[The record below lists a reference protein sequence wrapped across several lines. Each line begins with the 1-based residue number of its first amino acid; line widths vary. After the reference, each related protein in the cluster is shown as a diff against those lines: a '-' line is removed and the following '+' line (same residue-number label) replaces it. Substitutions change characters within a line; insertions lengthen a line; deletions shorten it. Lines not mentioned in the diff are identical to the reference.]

1 MANPFND
8 LKKKQIWRSLVAYPA
23 AAFVI
28 LQAVDFFIVN
38 YDLNPK
44 LLTLTL
50 ILLIGGFFISFTWN
64 WNHGEKGI
72 QEFSRKELLLY
83 GALIA
88 STLLGGSYYW
98 FKTPYITEN
107 SNSLLSVAS
116 NRLAVLPFENKS
128 SDSSLLYL
136 SEGIPENFINRLS
149 RTTNFKVLSRNSTF
163 ILEEFE
169 RTSDWVKVNL
179 NADLVLTGKIEN
191 SKDGLVISCDL
202 INTQDHTQIWGD
214 KAIFENGDVNSLE
227 DKMMASLLNRLPN
240 QSTITEKSET
250 NDASSIPEAQS
261 HYMKGRV
268 LSYGSTIEKS
278 ELALEHF
285 RKAIEIDPKFAA
297 AYVAIANEKIIQA
310 IFSTAKRDEIFNEA
324 RLAVQTALAYNPN
337 SAGAYDVDGAIKFYG
352 NFDWEGAENSYRKSI
367 ELNPYNANA
376 YIRYSAL
383 LAAMKKYDMAIEMA
397 DKAISLDPISISS
410 LHNLGWVHL
419 IARNFKKS
427 EEAFNEALTLHP
439 TWAWGYVK
447 RGYAQ
452 LFQNKCDEAQ
462 EGATK
467 AKELVGNWGSE
478 LIESAIIFIHGQC
491 GNETKTNALT
501 KEFFKHVNDTN
512 YKDPFAVF
520 SVYNTN
526 DEIEKALDWAE
537 LCVKEK
543 AVGSYLFNID
553 VFYSK
558 HLLNHPRFIE
568 LRKEMNF

>member
-83 GALIA
+83 GVLIA

-214 KAIFENGDVNSLE
+214 KANFENGDVNSLE

-268 LSYGSTIEKS
+268 LSYGST
-278 ELALEHF
+278 
-285 RKAIEIDPKFAA
+285 
-297 AYVAIANEKIIQA
+297 
-310 IFSTAKRDEIFNEA
+310 
-324 RLAVQTALAYNPN
+324 
-337 SAGAYDVDGAIKFYG
+337 
-352 NFDWEGAENSYRKSI
+352 
-367 ELNPYNANA
+367 
-376 YIRYSAL
+376 
-383 LAAMKKYDMAIEMA
+383 
-397 DKAISLDPISISS
+397 
-410 LHNLGWVHL
+410 
-419 IARNFKKS
+419 
-427 EEAFNEALTLHP
+427 
-439 TWAWGYVK
+439 
-447 RGYAQ
+447 
-452 LFQNKCDEAQ
+452 
-462 EGATK
+462 
-467 AKELVGNWGSE
+467 
-478 LIESAIIFIHGQC
+478 
-491 GNETKTNALT
+491 
-501 KEFFKHVNDTN
+501 
-512 YKDPFAVF
+512 
-520 SVYNTN
+520 
-526 DEIEKALDWAE
+526 
-537 LCVKEK
+537 
-543 AVGSYLFNID
+543 
-553 VFYSK
+553 
-558 HLLNHPRFIE
+558 
-568 LRKEMNF
+568 